1 MKVGHASR
9 QSIASTVWLQVHGV
23 VASAQGHANSV
34 IAKRAA
40 TDYNR
45 PAAQGSPGKENG
57 GRRPFQINRR
67 NQWRY
72 RSHSRSASAA
82 SLAEFRGGDASG
94 VEQGGCSHPRS
105 LD

>member
-9 QSIASTVWLQVHGV
+9 QSIASTVWLQVPGGLV
-23 VASAQGHANSV
+23 NSV

-45 PAAQGSPGKENG
+45 AEAQGSPGKENG

-94 VEQGGCSHPRS
+94 VEQVGCAHPRS
-105 LD
+105 